1 MSVRLAALALL
12 LVHGHWSYVRTA
24 YLVLYN
30 YYKNVAFVLP
40 LFFFCMAHSGFDTQ
54 VTIDDW
60 NLIFYSMLFTSV
72 PCVVLGF
79 TEQDLPAHLLLEF
92 PGAYASGP
100 ADGAYNLRLFAAWI
114 ADALDLPM
122 VYVRKKPK
130 GFGRMAQIEGDL
142 AEGARVLL
150 VEDLATD
157 GGSKIHFVKA
167 LRAAGAAVTHT
178 FVVFHYGVFPESIGG
193 LREIGVDLLALA
205 TWRDVIAEARRGG
218 DFPETDLAKVE
229 EFLADPVGWQDARQ

>member
-1 MSVRLAALALL
+1 MGTVADDRGARTARILLDIKAVNFKPDDPFTLTSGRLSPTYIDCRKIISYPAARRDVTAMAAAL
-12 LVHGHWSYVRTA
+12 VREKIGATNLDVIAGGETA
-24 YLVLYN
+24 GI
-30 YYKNVAFVLP
+30 P
-40 LFFFCMAHSGFDTQ
+40 
-54 VTIDDW
+54 
-60 NLIFYSMLFTSV
+60 
-72 PCVVLGF
+72 
-79 TEQDLPAHLLLEF
+79 
-92 PGAYASGP
+92 
-100 ADGAYNLRLFAAWI
+100 FAAWI

-229 EFLADPVGWQDARQ
+229 EFLADPAGWQDARQ

>member
-1 MSVRLAALALL
+1 MGTVADDRGARTARILLDIKAVNFKPDDPFTLTSGRLSPTYIDCRKIISYPAARRDVTAMAAAL
-12 LVHGHWSYVRTA
+12 VREKIGATNLDVIAGGETA
-24 YLVLYN
+24 GI
-30 YYKNVAFVLP
+30 P
-40 LFFFCMAHSGFDTQ
+40 
-54 VTIDDW
+54 
-60 NLIFYSMLFTSV
+60 
-72 PCVVLGF
+72 
-79 TEQDLPAHLLLEF
+79 
-92 PGAYASGP
+92 
-100 ADGAYNLRLFAAWI
+100 FAAWI